1 MLDFFVDQ
9 SMNSPLKSRRL
20 FLTIFVPFILFL
32 VSCAPQQNESDRQ
45 SNQPVEPF
53 KIIGNVYYVGASE
66 VTSFLITT
74 PDGHFLLDSG
84 FAETVPQIRDNVKKL
99 GFKLE
104 DIKFLLNS
112 QSHYDHAGGLS
123 ELKKLTGAQMVA
135 SEGDRESLE
144 KGDHDNFA
152 WGDTKTYAP
161 VKVDR
166 TVKDGEALELGGVKM
181 NAVVTPGHTRGC
193 TTWTLTVDDGGKPYN
208 VVFVCSASVPGY
220 TLVGNEKYPN
230 IIADYETT
238 FTKLKLL
245 KPDVFLAAHGSF
257 FDLLGKAEKL
267 RNGAAPNPFIDPAG
281 YNQYVIDAEKTF
293 RDQVA
298 QEKISR

>member
-1 MLDFFVDQ
+1 MKL
-9 SMNSPLKSRRL
+9 
-20 FLTIFVPFILFL
+20 L
-32 VSCAPQQNESDRQ
+32 VSFLFAFVLSLASCAQQNDSDRK
-45 SNQPVEPF
+45 SNMPVEPF

-74 PDGHFLLDSG
+74 PDGNFLLDSG
-84 FAETVPQIRDNVKKL
+84 FAETVPQIRDNIKKL

-104 DIKFLLNS
+104 DVKFLLNS
-112 QSHYDHAGGLS
+112 QSHYDHSGGLA
-123 ELKKLTGAQMVA
+123 ELKKLTGAKMVA
-135 SEGDRESLE
+135 SEGDREALE

-152 WGDTKTYAP
+152 WGDTKTYSP

-166 TVKDGEALELGGVKM
+166 TVKDGEELTLGGVKM
-181 NAVVTPGHTRGC
+181 KALITPGHTRGC
-193 TTWTLTVDDGGKPYN
+193 TTWTIDVPDHGRTYS
-208 VVFVCSASVPGY
+208 VVFVCSASIPGY
-220 TLVGNEKYPN
+220 KLVGNEKYPT

-238 FTKLKLL
+238 FTKLKQL

-267 RNGAAPNPFIDPAG
+267 RNGANPNPFIDPVG
-281 YNQYVIDAEKTF
+281 YAEYVASAEKTF

-298 QEKISR
+298 RESGSPQKP